1 MNPEPHPPIDV
12 NRIYRSNSLITILEQ
27 ALFSLIRLSI
37 SPYLV
42 LPFYLKQLTGS
53 TFLIG
58 LIPAV
63 FVIGFALPQFLM
75 VRILRRTRRPMRLLI
90 LSSLGQRL
98 GMLGMF
104 LLTIF
109 QIRLP
114 NVLTIGLFF
123 AIYLFFNIAR
133 GCYSPTQI
141 DFLGRGVP
149 NNRGKIIGL
158 GNFLG
163 GIVNLF
169 GTLLLTRLLTT
180 LPYPQ
185 AITAVMVVSLAGSMV
200 SFIAILFLKDVP
212 LTTGTHTPVENLTQA
227 KKVLPSPAF
236 QKYLSWRAVIIGLE
250 MMLPFYTLYGL
261 DKFNLSASYVG
272 IFAAIMTIS
281 DAVGNPFWGWLG
293 DRMGYL
299 RIIIIASFLG
309 CAGAVLAA
317 VAPNVIIFALVFLL
331 NGLMLSGQSLSGV
344 NIIYEFS
351 PRREVPLYVAFH
363 QVLLSLLSSLAP
375 VIGASLTGGLGYAF
389 GSLLAGVTG
398 LIGTLGMQF
407 KVHSPR
413 LDKVKAP
420 GME

>member
-1 MNPEPHPPIDV
+1 
-12 NRIYRSNSLITILEQ
+12 
-27 ALFSLIRLSI
+27 
-37 SPYLV
+37 
-42 LPFYLKQLTGS
+42 
-53 TFLIG
+53 
-58 LIPAV
+58 
-63 FVIGFALPQFLM
+63 M
-75 VRILRRTRRPMRLLI
+75 VRILRHTRRPMRLLI

-104 LLTIF
+104 LLTLF

-114 NVLTIGLFF
+114 NAVTIILFF

-149 NNRGKIIGL
+149 FNRGKIIGL

-185 AITAVMVVSLAGSMV
+185 AITAVMAISLAGSMV

-212 LTTGTHTPVENLTQA
+212 HVTPAHPGVEDPTQG

-261 DKFNLSASYVG
+261 DKFNLPASYVG
-272 IFAAIMTIS
+272 IFAAILTIS

-293 DRMGYL
+293 DRFGYL

-317 VAPNVIIFALVFLL
+317 VAPNVIIFSLVFLL
-331 NGLMLSGQSLSGV
+331 NGFMLGGQSLGGV

-351 PRREVPLYVAFH
+351 PRRDVPLYVAFH
-363 QVLLSLLSSLAP
+363 QVLLSLLSSVAP
-375 VIGASLTGGLGYAF
+375 VLGASLTGGLGYAF
-389 GSLLAGVTG
+389 GSLVAGVTG
-398 LIGTLGMQF
+398 FIGTLGMQF

-413 LDKVKAP
+413 LDKLIAVEKNIKA
-420 GME
+420 EAS